1 MGLATNLTDPSSLI
15 QNIVMIV
22 LAVGILTVGLPIL
35 ITNIVNL
42 STISNLGFATFF
54 SGGGV
59 VLLALGAAIVLAIL
73 ALLGLNRS
81 ER

>member
-1 MGLATNLTDPSSLI
+1 MGLATNLSNPSNLI

-42 STISNLGFATFF
+42 STIANLGFATFF
-54 SGGGV
+54 SAGGV

-81 ER
+81 RR